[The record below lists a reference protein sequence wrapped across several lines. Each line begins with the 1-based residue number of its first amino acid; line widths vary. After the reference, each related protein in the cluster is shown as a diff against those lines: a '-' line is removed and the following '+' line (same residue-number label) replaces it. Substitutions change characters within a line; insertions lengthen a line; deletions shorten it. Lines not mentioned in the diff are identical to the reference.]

1 MRENLY
7 TQTVSKIKAPEG
19 AVEKML
25 ETAESFDK
33 KEKVMHINNWIKGA
47 VAASIVIAIT
57 LGAIIGFNPFGGSTT
72 GHSFVMTVNAE
83 EITKDHPV
91 SVVSDDCDR
100 ASTFYFDGSNWIHEL
115 DFSMPLLVKGEH
127 IKSVNYSIEDGIF
140 VVSYNKG
147 DNPVVEGDVIP
158 SANEQER
165 FSYKFSYN
173 PDGYSEST
181 AYSNITLAYDNQKP
195 DGDGCIIE
203 IRKKGLRD
211 SITSEF
217 LKTIV
222 YCTVTFDDGT
232 EQTLSIMID
241 HPNIDWESTLSDME
255 AGSYSYI
262 TAIDHP
268 NIVGEST
275 PDEPNKSTGKV
286 LTYSIVDK

>member
-25 ETAESFDK
+25 ETAVSFDK

-91 SVVSDDCDR
+91 SVVSDDGFR
-100 ASTFYFDGSNWIHEL
+100 GVVGIYSNSNFEYYYE
-115 DFSMPLLVKGEH
+115 MPFLIKGEH
-127 IKSVNYSIEDGIF
+127 IKNVNYSIEDGIF

-147 DNPVVEGDVIP
+147 DNPVVEGDVFP
-158 SANEQER
+158 LANE
-165 FSYKFSYN
+165 STLLYKY
-173 PDGYSEST
+173 GYGCNSEST

-195 DGDGCIIE
+195 DGCIIE
-203 IRKKGLRD
+203 IGKTGQGSL
-211 SITSEF
+211 SEF
-217 LKTIV
+217 YEDNMKTIV

-241 HPNIDWESTLSDME
+241 PCYDYRDI
-255 AGSYSYI
+255 YC
-262 TAIDHP
+262 
-268 NIVGEST
+268 EST

-286 LTYSIVDK
+286 FTYSIVDK

>member
-7 TQTVSKIKAPEG
+7 TQTVNKITAPEG

-25 ETAESFDK
+25 ETAESFEK

-91 SVVSDDCDR
+91 SVVSDDR
-100 ASTFYFDGSNWIHEL
+100 YHVSTVYFDGSNWIHEL

-158 SANEQER
+158 SANEQAR
-165 FSYKFSYN
+165 ISYN

-203 IRKKGLRD
+203 LRKKGLRD

-241 HPNIDWESTLSDME
+241 HPNIDCESTLSDME
-255 AGSYSYI
+255 EGVICI
-262 TAIDHP
+262 TAIDNP
-268 NIVGEST
+268 NIDGEST

>member
-1 MRENLY
+1 
-7 TQTVSKIKAPEG
+7 
-19 AVEKML
+19 ML
-25 ETAESFDK
+25 ETAESFEK

-158 SANEQER
+158 SANEQAR
-165 FSYKFSYN
+165 ISNY

-195 DGDGCIIE
+195 DGCIIE
-203 IRKKGLRD
+203 IKKMGQD
-211 SITSEF
+211 SFSEF
-217 LKTIV
+217 IDDNMKTIV

-232 EQTLSIMID
+232 EQTLSIKID
-241 HPNIDWESTLSDME
+241 RENLFNSC
-255 AGSYSYI
+255 
-262 TAIDHP
+262 
-268 NIVGEST
+268 T
-275 PDEPNKSTGKV
+275 PDEANKSTGKV

>member
-7 TQTVSKIKAPEG
+7 TQTVNKITAPEG

-25 ETAESFDK
+25 ETAESFEK

-57 LGAIIGFNPFGGSTT
+57 LGAIIGFNPFGGST

-91 SVVSDDCDR
+91 SVVSDDR
-100 ASTFYFDGSNWIHEL
+100 YHVSTVYFDGSNWIYEL

-158 SANEQER
+158 SANEQQR
-165 FSYKFSYN
+165 FSYN
-173 PDGYSEST
+173 PDYYSEST

-195 DGDGCIIE
+195 DGCIIE
-203 IRKKGLRD
+203 LRKKGLRD

-241 HPNIDWESTLSDME
+241 HPSTYWESTPFDRE
-255 AGSYSYI
+255 GICI

-268 NIVGEST
+268 NIDGEST